1 MPSFVQTKVD
11 PSRLSTISGNINENI
26 RQVENA
32 MKKVRQTLTEGAGS
46 SLKATWT
53 GPASAKFY
61 SQVSADSE
69 IFDSM
74 LQVLQTLN
82 EQLKEAAAIFDS
94 ADNKALELVRQLK
107 IG

>member
-1 MPSFVQTKVD
+1 MPNFVQTKVD

-32 MKKVRQTLTEGAGS
+32 IKKVRQTLTEGAGS
-46 SLKATWT
+46 SLKVTWT

-61 SQVSADSE
+61 SQVGADKE
-69 IFDSM
+69 IFDSL
-74 LQVLQTLN
+74 LQVLKTLN
-82 EQLKEAAAIFDS
+82 DQLREAASIFDS
-94 ADNKALELVRQLK
+94 ADNKAMELVRQLK